1 MKTFLMLCLVAL
13 ITGCNS
19 QKKPAPDHSAKDTV
33 IVNIPESEQL
43 KAIGDINFFISEKTF
58 NIKKDAFLKSSH
70 NPDSEDLYSTSLSYR
85 LGKYEFLRMDS
96 HFNNDSLFYVSLIGY
111 IYRENFIPNFK
122 NQYDALY
129 ALLSTKYG
137 NPCLLYTSS
146 AGIST
151 NFPSIKKIWLHAS
164 MEKIRFLSRLFFT
177 GLNVKFGSILTQII
191 YRTANYTMK
200 AISVLDVFFA
210 RCLTTNR
217 S

>member
-19 QKKPAPDHSAKDTV
+19 QKKPAPDHSEKATV
-33 IVNIPESEQL
+33 MVNIPESEQL

-58 NIKKDAFLKSSH
+58 NIEKDAFLKSSH

-137 NPCLLYTSS
+137 NPTEKVELPAEVDLIKNKEIICALWELGNKNIIIKSS
-146 AGIST
+146 YENGAYFI
-151 NFPSIKKIWLHAS
+151 NLDIFRIDIINKIKEQNDAQSENITKKDIDKI
-164 MEKIRFLSRLFFT
+164 
-177 GLNVKFGSILTQII
+177 
-191 YRTANYTMK
+191 
-200 AISVLDVFFA
+200 
-210 RCLTTNR
+210 
-217 S
+217 